1 MRFLLAAQFVAFP
14 LAASAQA
21 AVAAD
26 GRGTDWIAIGMFVA
40 IALTTL
46 VITYRSA
53 GRTKSR
59 VGFYTAGHAITP
71 LQNGLAIAG
80 DFLSAA
86 AFLGISA
93 LVYSNGFDGFL
104 YALGFLTGWP
114 IVLFLM
120 SERLRNLGSY
130 TFADAAAFRL
140 DRTPIRLVAAIG
152 SLVVVL
158 FYLVA
163 QMIGAGKVIELL
175 FGVNYLIAV
184 TSVGVPT
191 IPYVTV
197 GGMQATTWVQITKA
211 ALLLCGGTLLGFV
224 VLWRFDFSVRRAV
237 CRGQQHSSQGR
248 GDSRAWRT
256 LRRADLRHFAGL
268 ALVFGT
274 AGLPHILMRFF
285 TVKDAADARKSV
297 FYATSCVAYF
307 CLVIPILGIRR
318 GADPDVRSELFP
330 RRCVGAIQQ
339 DHRPDRRPEHGVDP
353 SCARGR
359 RAGSAR
365 LHFGRRLCDH
375 PRVSSPGLT
384 LAGCSAIGHDI
395 YGQVIAKGRGS
406 DAREVWVSK
415 VAAVGIGVA
424 AVLLAYSFENQ
435 NVAFMAGLALSV
447 AASCNFPVLATAI
460 FWRGTTTRG
469 AVTGALAGL
478 ISSVVLVVFS
488 KTVWVA
494 VFNFKSALFPY
505 ENPALFSMPLA
516 FLFIWLF
523 SITDRSARAA
533 RERKA
538 LRRAVRPVRDRN
550 SARDGGPRVGGGDA
564 MSNERK
570 TMKRHIRW
578 LGYAM
583 LGGIL
588 MAARFNE
595 WLFGASTKEDVEVTS
610 TPLAVEH
617 IVIKTMKP
625 YPEVKARIEKL
636 GRFDEG
642 MRAMLAKNDI
652 DGLREAAE
660 RIAGADGLAIH
671 YVALHGDLLALR
683 GERRPLIAY
692 YIGNILSASEMTK
705 VNPAAGLDAPLR
717 VVVYANAQGGTTM
730 EYDRPT
736 SMFGQFKSAE
746 IDAVAKSL
754 DDRLLTF
761 LKKAGT

>member
-1 MRFLLAAQFVAFP
+1 MRLLLAAQFVAFP
-14 LAASAQA
+14 LVASAQA
-21 AVAAD
+21 ASATA
-26 GRGTDWIAIGMFVA
+26 GRGSDWIAIGMFLA
-40 IALTTL
+40 IVIATL

-53 GRTKSR
+53 GSTKSKAD
-59 VGFYTAGHAITP
+59 FYTAGHAITP

-184 TSVGVPT
+184 ISVG
-191 IPYVTV
+191 ILMILYVTV

-211 ALLLCGGTLLGFV
+211 ALLLCGGTLLAFA
-224 VLWRFDFSVRRAV
+224 VLWHFDFS
-237 CRGQQHSSQGR
+237 
-248 GDSRAWRT
+248 
-256 LRRADLRHFAGL
+256 FAELFAAASGIHPKGVAILSPGGLFAEPISAISLGL

-307 CLVIPILGIRR
+307 CLVIPILGF
-318 GADPDVRSELFP
+318 GAVPILMSNPNYFHVDASGQFNKITDLIGGPNMASIHLAHA
-330 RRCVGAIQQ
+330 VGGPVLLGFI
-339 DHRPDRRPEHGVDP
+339 
-353 SCARGR
+353 
-359 RAGSAR
+359 SAVAFATI
-365 LHFGRRLCDH
+365 LA
-375 PRVSSPGLT
+375 VVAGLT

-395 YGQVIAKGRGS
+395 YGQVIARGRGS

-415 VAAVGIGVA
+415 MAAVCIGIV
-424 AVLLAYSFENQ
+424 AVLLAYAFENQ

-447 AASCNFPVLATAI
+447 AASCNFPVLAMAI

-478 ISSVVLVVFS
+478 FCSVILVVLS

-494 VFNFKSALFPY
+494 VFGFKSAPFPY

-516 FLFIWLF
+516 FLCIWLF
-523 SITDRSARAA
+523 SVTDRSARAV
-533 RERKA
+533 RERRSFDA
-538 LRRAVRPVRDRN
+538 QLVQSEIGIVLATE
-550 SARDGGPRVGGGDA
+550 GRVLA
-564 MSNERK
+564 E
-570 TMKRHIRW
+570 
-578 LGYAM
+578 A
-583 LGGIL
+583 
-588 MAARFNE
+588 
-595 WLFGASTKEDVEVTS
+595 
-610 TPLAVEH
+610 TP
-617 IVIKTMKP
+617 
-625 YPEVKARIEKL
+625 
-636 GRFDEG
+636 
-642 MRAMLAKNDI
+642 
-652 DGLREAAE
+652 
-660 RIAGADGLAIH
+660 
-671 YVALHGDLLALR
+671 
-683 GERRPLIAY
+683 
-692 YIGNILSASEMTK
+692 
-705 VNPAAGLDAPLR
+705 
-717 VVVYANAQGGTTM
+717 
-730 EYDRPT
+730 
-736 SMFGQFKSAE
+736 
-746 IDAVAKSL
+746 
-754 DDRLLTF
+754 
-761 LKKAGT
+761 

>member
-1 MRFLLAAQFVAFP
+1 MRLLLAALFVALP
-14 LAASAQA
+14 LVASAKAASATA
-21 AVAAD
+21 

-40 IALTTL
+40 IVVATL
-46 VITYRSA
+46 IITYRSA
-53 GRTKSR
+53 GSTKSKAD
-59 VGFYTAGHAITP
+59 FYTAGHSITP

-93 LVYSNGFDGFL
+93 LVYANGFDGLL

-184 TSVGVPT
+184 TSVGVLM
-191 IPYVTV
+191 ILYVTV

-211 ALLLCGGTLLGFV
+211 ALLLCGGTLLAFA
-224 VLWRFDFSVRRAV
+224 VLWHFDFSVAELFAAA
-237 CRGQQHSSQGR
+237 SSVHPKGAAILVP
-248 GDSRAWRT
+248 GG
-256 LRRADLRHFAGL
+256 LFADPISAISLGL

-285 TVKDAADARKSV
+285 TVKDAAAARKSV
-297 FYATSCVAYF
+297 FYATTCVAYF
-307 CLVIPILGIRR
+307 CLVIPILGF
-318 GADPDVRSELFP
+318 GAVPILMS
-330 RRCVGAIQQ
+330 
-339 DHRPDRRPEHGVDP
+339 DP
-353 SCARGR
+353 SYFHVDASGQFNKISDLIGGPNM
-359 RAGSAR
+359 ASIHLAHAVGGPVLLGFISAVAFATI
-365 LHFGRRLCDH
+365 LA
-375 PRVSSPGLT
+375 VVAGLT

-415 VAAVGIGVA
+415 LAAVGIGVA

-447 AASCNFPVLATAI
+447 AASCNFPVLAMAI

-523 SITDRSARAA
+523 SVTDRSARAA

-538 LRRAVRPVRDRN
+538 FDAQFVQSEIGVVLATDGRAL
-550 SARDGGPRVGGGDA
+550 AEA
-564 MSNERK
+564 
-570 TMKRHIRW
+570 
-578 LGYAM
+578 
-583 LGGIL
+583 
-588 MAARFNE
+588 
-595 WLFGASTKEDVEVTS
+595 
-610 TPLAVEH
+610 TP
-617 IVIKTMKP
+617 
-625 YPEVKARIEKL
+625 
-636 GRFDEG
+636 
-642 MRAMLAKNDI
+642 
-652 DGLREAAE
+652 
-660 RIAGADGLAIH
+660 
-671 YVALHGDLLALR
+671 
-683 GERRPLIAY
+683 
-692 YIGNILSASEMTK
+692 
-705 VNPAAGLDAPLR
+705 
-717 VVVYANAQGGTTM
+717 
-730 EYDRPT
+730 
-736 SMFGQFKSAE
+736 
-746 IDAVAKSL
+746 
-754 DDRLLTF
+754 
-761 LKKAGT
+761 

>member
-1 MRFLLAAQFVAFP
+1 MRILWAAALFVAFP
-14 LAASAQA
+14 FAAYAQA
-21 AVAAD
+21 VSGTA

-40 IALTTL
+40 IVLTTL

-53 GRTKSR
+53 GSTKSR
-59 VGFYTAGHAITP
+59 ADFYTAGHAITP

-93 LVYSNGFDGFL
+93 LVYSNGFDGFI

-140 DRTPIRLVAAIG
+140 ERTPIRLVAAIG

-184 TSVGVPT
+184 SSVG
-191 IPYVTV
+191 ILMILYVTV

-224 VLWRFDFSVRRAV
+224 VLWRFDFSFAKLFAAASSIHPKGAAILAPGGLFAEPVSAV
-237 CRGQQHSSQGR
+237 S
-248 GDSRAWRT
+248 
-256 LRRADLRHFAGL
+256 LGL

-307 CLVIPILGIRR
+307 CLVIPILGF
-318 GADPDVRSELFP
+318 GAVPILMSDSSYFRVDAAGQFNKITDLIGGPNMASIHLAHA
-330 RRCVGAIQQ
+330 VGGPVLLGFI
-339 DHRPDRRPEHGVDP
+339 
-353 SCARGR
+353 
-359 RAGSAR
+359 SAVAFATI
-365 LHFGRRLCDH
+365 LA
-375 PRVSSPGLT
+375 VVAGLT

-415 VAAVGIGVA
+415 VAAVGIGVV

-447 AASCNFPVLATAI
+447 AASCNFPVLAMAI

-478 ISSVVLVVFS
+478 FSSVILVVFS

-494 VFNFKSALFPY
+494 VFGFKSALFPY

-523 SITDRSARAA
+523 SVTDRSARAA
-533 RERKA
+533 RER
-538 LRRAVRPVRDRN
+538 
-550 SARDGGPRVGGGDA
+550 SAFDA
-564 MSNERK
+564 QFVQSE
-570 TMKRHIRW
+570 I
-578 LGYAM
+578 
-583 LGGIL
+583 GITL
-588 MAARFNE
+588 
-595 WLFGASTKEDVEVTS
+595 
-610 TPLAVEH
+610 
-617 IVIKTMKP
+617 
-625 YPEVKARIEKL
+625 
-636 GRFDEG
+636 
-642 MRAMLAKNDI
+642 
-652 DGLREAAE
+652 AAE
-660 RIAGADGLAIH
+660 GRVLAE
-671 YVALHGDLLALR
+671 A
-683 GERRPLIAY
+683 
-692 YIGNILSASEMTK
+692 
-705 VNPAAGLDAPLR
+705 
-717 VVVYANAQGGTTM
+717 
-730 EYDRPT
+730 T
-736 SMFGQFKSAE
+736 S
-746 IDAVAKSL
+746 
-754 DDRLLTF
+754 
-761 LKKAGT
+761 